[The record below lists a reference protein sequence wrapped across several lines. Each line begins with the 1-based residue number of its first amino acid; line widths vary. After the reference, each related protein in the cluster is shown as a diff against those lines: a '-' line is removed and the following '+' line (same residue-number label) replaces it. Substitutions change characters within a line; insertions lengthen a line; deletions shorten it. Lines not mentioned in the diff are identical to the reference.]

1 MNRLRLMLMTMIFQT
16 APPGAAGAEVLPGQP
31 DGTLETVGLALLA
44 YGLVQVLSRVLDKVL
59 TARAAEHA
67 APAPAAPA
75 ATSGGFRDE
84 DRRRLEKA
92 FEMLTADRE
101 RMQRLADTMAEIH
114 EHTRWLG
121 EQRGRTDPADGQ
133 PLMYCRARA
142 MVDQLNTQQRLV
154 GQALDELRTLN
165 RQNETVLRKLRSVWR
180 RVSRWRPGA

>member
-1 MNRLRLMLMTMIFQT
+1 MTMIVQT
-16 APPGAAGAEVLPGQP
+16 APPVTPGAEVLPGQP

-59 TARAAEHA
+59 TARAEHMSSA
-67 APAPAAPA
+67 PPAPTPA
-75 ATSGGFRDE
+75 AGGGFRDE

-101 RMQRLADTMAEIH
+101 RMLRLADTMAEIH
-114 EHTRWLG
+114 EHTRWLA

-133 PLMYCRARA
+133 PLMYCRARVVA
-142 MVDQLNTQQRLV
+142 DQLNTQQRLV

-165 RQNETVLRKLRSVWR
+165 RQNETMLRKLRSVWR
-180 RVSRWRPGA
+180 RVSRWRPGGT

>member
-1 MNRLRLMLMTMIFQT
+1 MMMMTFLQT
-16 APPGAAGAEVLPGQP
+16 GPPAVPGAEVLPGQP

-59 TARAAEHA
+59 TARAADHA
-67 APAPAAPA
+67 APSAAGPAN
-75 ATSGGFRDE
+75 GGFRDE

-92 FEMLTADRE
+92 FEMLTAERE
-101 RMQRLADTMAEIH
+101 KVARLTEAVAAIH
-114 EHTRWLG
+114 ENTRWLA

-133 PLMYCRARA
+133 PVMYCRARA

-180 RVSRWRPGA
+180 RVSRWRAAGG